1 MELLVVTTYDDLSEL
16 NKDVIKRE
24 LRRAAIETLCI
35 PSSDS
40 DNISLTIV
48 SNIKENISM
57 SITIR
62 SNEIGQNAG
71 KLLVSF
77 RKQVVEI
84 ISQFYKDFTKDNLL
98 TNVNSISASTKQ
110 DAKKEESKENSG
122 SIDDEYDY
130 EKKSKQFV
138 PVEPLYSFDRV
149 ILADE
154 TKQKIEDSLAT
165 VLCEQKVFNEWGL
178 YEIQPHPS
186 SCLSFYG
193 PSGTGKTMAAEAVAQ
208 KLGKKILKVS
218 YADVESKFH
227 GEGPKMVKA
236 IFLAAQNNDAVLFF
250 DEADSLLSKRLTNVS
265 QGSEQ
270 AINSMRSQILICLEE
285 FQGIVIFATN
295 LVINYDKAFL
305 TRLISIEFKI
315 PDKEYRE
322 KIWTVHL
329 KPQNDGKVHKLNI
342 PLASDVNISELAEKY
357 DFVGRE
363 IRNAVVKACVKAAMN
378 NKNIVEQSDFMV
390 ACEIIAKEKED
401 LAKAKDYTNG
411 KDSPLQDVIKKAIA
425 DKVKKSEEQNTKT
438 DSHLITHEFGSAESE
453 VCIK

>member
-1 MELLVVTTYDDLSEL
+1 MELLVLTTFVDLSESDKNIL
-16 NKDVIKRE
+16 KDELIK
-24 LRRAAIETLCI
+24 AAMDSFNL
-35 PSSDS
+35 PYSNSDRVLWS
-40 DNISLTIV
+40 V
-48 SNIKENISM
+48 EKNIKENISM
-57 SITIR
+57 AITIK
-62 SNEIGQNAG
+62 SNDIGQNAG
-71 KLLVSF
+71 KLLVNF
-77 RKQVVEI
+77 RKKVVEI
-84 ISQFYKDFTKDNLL
+84 VSLFYKDFTKDNLL
-98 TNVNSISASTKQ
+98 TKVNSISENTKQ
-110 DAKKEESKENSG
+110 SENQNERTEKQG
-122 SIDDEYDY
+122 CAEDEYDY

-149 ILADE
+149 VLAYE
-154 TKQKIEDSLAT
+154 TKQKIEDSLAIL
-165 VLCEQKVFNEWGL
+165 LCEQKVFNEWGL

-236 IFLAAQNNDAVLFF
+236 IFLAAQINDAVLFF

-305 TRLISIEFKI
+305 TRLISIEFKT
-315 PDKEYRE
+315 PEKEYRE
-322 KIWTVHL
+322 KIWKVHIL
-329 KPQNDGKVHKLNI
+329 PQNDGKEHRLNI
-342 PLASDVNISELAEKY
+342 PLADDVNISELAEKY
-357 DFVGRE
+357 EFVGRE

-378 NKNIVEQSDFMV
+378 KKEKVNQSDFIS
-390 ACEIIAKEKED
+390 ACNIILKEKEE
-401 LAKAKDYTNG
+401 LSKAKDYTLG
-411 KDSPLQDVIKKAIA
+411 KDSHLQELIKEKIA
-425 DKVKKSEEQNTKT
+425 DKAKQKIELDDLDGVNEEKQ
-438 DSHLITHEFGSAESE
+438 
-453 VCIK
+453 

>member
-1 MELLVVTTYDDLSEL
+1 MELLVVTTYDDLSEF
-16 NKDVIKRE
+16 NKDKIKQE
-24 LRRAAIETLCI
+24 LRRVAIETLCI
-35 PSSDS
+35 PPSDS

-77 RKQVVEI
+77 RKRVVEI

-98 TNVNSISASTKQ
+98 TNVNSISASPKQ
-110 DAKKEESKENSG
+110 DAKKKESKEKSG

-208 KLGKKILKVS
+208 KLGKRILKVS

-315 PDKEYRE
+315 PEKEYRE

-453 VCIK
+453 GCIK

>member
-1 MELLVVTTYDDLSEL
+1 MELLVLTTFVDLSESDKNIL
-16 NKDVIKRE
+16 KDELIK
-24 LRRAAIETLCI
+24 AAMDSFNL
-35 PSSDS
+35 PYSNSDRVLWS
-40 DNISLTIV
+40 V
-48 SNIKENISM
+48 EKNIKENISM
-57 SITIR
+57 AITIK
-62 SNEIGQNAG
+62 SNDIGQNAG
-71 KLLVSF
+71 KLLVNF
-77 RKQVVEI
+77 RKKVVEI
-84 ISQFYKDFTKDNLL
+84 VSLFYKDFTKDNLL
-98 TNVNSISASTKQ
+98 TKVNSISENTKQ
-110 DAKKEESKENSG
+110 SENQNERTEKQG
-122 SIDDEYDY
+122 AAEDEYDY

-149 ILADE
+149 VLAYE
-154 TKQKIEDSLAT
+154 TKQKIEDSLAIL
-165 VLCEQKVFNEWGL
+165 LCEQKVFNEWGL

-236 IFLAAQNNDAVLFF
+236 IFLAAQINDAVLFF

-305 TRLISIEFKI
+305 TRLISIEFKT
-315 PDKEYRE
+315 PEKEYRE
-322 KIWTVHL
+322 KIWKVHIL
-329 KPQNDGKVHKLNI
+329 PQNDGKEHRLNI
-342 PLASDVNISELAEKY
+342 PLADDVNISELAEKY
-357 DFVGRE
+357 EFVGRE

-378 NKNIVEQSDFMV
+378 KKEKVNQSDFIS
-390 ACEIIAKEKED
+390 ACNIILKEKEE
-401 LAKAKDYTNG
+401 LSKAKDYTLG
-411 KDSPLQDVIKKAIA
+411 KDSHLQELIKEKIA
-425 DKVKKSEEQNTKT
+425 DKAKQKIELDDLDGVNEEKQ
-438 DSHLITHEFGSAESE
+438 
-453 VCIK
+453 

>member
-1 MELLVVTTYDDLSEL
+1 MELIVVTIFMDLSGL
-16 NKDVIKRE
+16 NIDVLKDE

-35 PSSDS
+35 MPSEFD
-40 DNISLTIV
+40 IVLLTTAQ
-48 SNIKENISM
+48 NIKENIKM

-71 KLLVSF
+71 KKIVSF
-77 RKQVVEI
+77 RKRVVQI
-84 ISQFYKDFTKDNLL
+84 MSRFYKDFTKDNLL
-98 TNVNSISASTKQ
+98 TNVTSNKERIIQNCEEKEATKTS
-110 DAKKEESKENSG
+110 DSV
-122 SIDDEYDY
+122 DDEYDY
-130 EKKSKQFV
+130 EKKAKQFL
-138 PVEPLYSFDRV
+138 PVAPLYSFDRV
-149 ILADE
+149 ILANE

-165 VLCEQKVFNEWGL
+165 LLCEQKVFNEWGL

-208 KLGKKILKVS
+208 KLGKKIIKVS

-250 DEADSLLSKRLTNVS
+250 DEADSLLSKRLTSVS

-305 TRLISIEFKI
+305 TRLINIEFKM
-315 PDKEYRE
+315 PNKENRE
-322 KIWTVHL
+322 KIWNVHL
-329 KPQNDGKVHKLNI
+329 MPQNDGKVHKLNI
-342 PLASDVNISELAEKY
+342 PLANDVCIQELAEKY

-378 NKNIVEQSDFMV
+378 NKTIVEHSDFIA
-390 ACEIIAKEKED
+390 ACEIIMNEKED
-401 LAKAKDYTNG
+401 LLDAKDYTNVNDLHL
-411 KDSPLQDVIKKAIA
+411 KDAIKKAIEN
-425 DKVKKSEEQNTKT
+425 KVK
-438 DSHLITHEFGSAESE
+438 
-453 VCIK
+453 

>member
-1 MELLVVTTYDDLSEL
+1 MELLVLTTFVDLSESDKNIL
-16 NKDVIKRE
+16 KDELIK
-24 LRRAAIETLCI
+24 AAMDSFNL
-35 PSSDS
+35 PYSNSDRVLWS
-40 DNISLTIV
+40 V
-48 SNIKENISM
+48 EKNIKENISM
-57 SITIR
+57 AITIK
-62 SNEIGQNAG
+62 SNDIGQNAG
-71 KLLVSF
+71 KLLVNF
-77 RKQVVEI
+77 RKKVVEI
-84 ISQFYKDFTKDNLL
+84 VSLFYKDFTKDNLL
-98 TNVNSISASTKQ
+98 TKVNSISENTKQ
-110 DAKKEESKENSG
+110 SENQNERTEKQG
-122 SIDDEYDY
+122 CAEDEYDY

-149 ILADE
+149 VLAYE
-154 TKQKIEDSLAT
+154 TKQKIEDSLAIL
-165 VLCEQKVFNEWGL
+165 LCEQKVFNEWGL

-236 IFLAAQNNDAVLFF
+236 IFLAAQINDAVLFF

-305 TRLISIEFKI
+305 TRLISIEFKT
-315 PDKEYRE
+315 PEKEYRE
-322 KIWTVHL
+322 KIWKVHIL
-329 KPQNDGKVHKLNI
+329 PQNDGKEHRLNI
-342 PLASDVNISELAEKY
+342 PLADDVNISELAEKY
-357 DFVGRE
+357 EFVGRE

-378 NKNIVEQSDFMV
+378 KKEKVNQSDFIS
-390 ACEIIAKEKED
+390 ACNIILKEKEE
-401 LAKAKDYTNG
+401 LSKAKDYTLG
-411 KDSPLQDVIKKAIA
+411 KDSQLQELIKEKIANKAKQKIEL
-425 DKVKKSEEQNTKT
+425 DDLDGVNEEKQ
-438 DSHLITHEFGSAESE
+438 
-453 VCIK
+453 